1 MGASANKRIPELDD
15 FENNVSLFFDAY
27 KSIKQINFLLNSF
40 NNISFNA
47 YLISTKSIPNF
58 IYIIKHTYI
67 LNYLNKRKQLL
78 EVEKDLDTQ
87 LKFYELENDI
97 KIYYNY
103 YECLKIM
110 KENNEETNEF
120 IIVDE
125 LFCRTMNIEDYFYDE
140 KMVNIIVD
148 KTNKIMKIKMQKNNT
163 IYFEK
168 KDEGFYK
175 FVEKNDKN
183 EKINL
188 IDKES
193 EF

>member
-1 MGASANKRIPELDD
+1 
-15 FENNVSLFFDAY
+15 
-27 KSIKQINFLLNSF
+27 
-40 NNISFNA
+40 
-47 YLISTKSIPNF
+47 
-58 IYIIKHTYI
+58 
-67 LNYLNKRKQLL
+67 
-78 EVEKDLDTQ
+78 
-87 LKFYELENDI
+87 
-97 KIYYNY
+97 
-103 YECLKIM
+103 M

-125 LFCRTMNIEDYFYDE
+125 LFCRTMNIEDYFFEE